1 MRRVRLRVFTNV
13 RTATRNLDLP
23 LAIRDSRSSASPYVP
38 SGVSVVHLLR
48 QAEKVSDGHECAY
61 ANESRQADGEEYP
74 QKLDLLGFE
83 VDDPHCSSAR
93 QLLVSGNTA
102 RHCGGEKASGA

>member
-1 MRRVRLRVFTNV
+1 M
-13 RTATRNLDLP
+13 AW
-23 LAIRDSRSSASPYVP
+23 I
-38 SGVSVVHLLR
+38 SVVHLLR
-48 QAEKVSDGHECAY
+48 QAEQVSDGQECAY
-61 ANESRQADGEEYP
+61 ANEGRQADGEENP